1 MPPDPPSRHTF
12 FARYY
17 YPATIL
23 SPPQLKILYEN
34 LQCVLFNQLCVV
46 WFTTTSHA
54 LRQYR
59 RTGNF
64 QERKLS
70 RMILWLWAKVFSA
83 KFGAWHLLAW
93 QERAIRES
101 FFHENCIFHKLV
113 FSLESFPLYGKS
125 GDVLSAIHTDQCV
138 LFI

>member
-1 MPPDPPSRHTF
+1 MPPDPPSSATHF
-12 FARYY
+12 SH
-17 YPATIL
+17 ATIIL
-23 SPPQLKILYEN
+23 LPSCPLQLKILYVN

-46 WFTTTSHA
+46 WFTMTSHV

-59 RTGNF
+59 RTGIF
-64 QERKLS
+64 QGRKLS
-70 RMILWLWAKVFSA
+70 RMVLWLWAKVFSA

-93 QERAIRES
+93 QKRAIRES
-101 FFHENCIFHKLV
+101 FLHENCIFHKLV